1 MSAHRRAHRLL
12 AGVVLLLAAF
22 TLGVLWGGRRGTSH
36 QAPPGVSG
44 AAPAPT
50 AAAPTASEVWTCSMH
65 PQVRQPKPGKCPL
78 CGMDLIPATGGDG
91 PADADP
97 RVVRL
102 SAVARAL
109 AGVEVVPAE
118 RRPVAVTVRLVGKVR
133 YDETRLATITA
144 RVPGRVDRLYADVTG
159 TPIRAGEHLAEL
171 YSPELIAAQEELLQ
185 ALKTA
190 TSPGMA
196 AAPSLADA
204 IRATLDASREKLRLW
219 GLTPEQIDGIERHG
233 RPLEHLT
240 INAPL
245 SGVVI
250 DKAVVEGA
258 YVETGTRLYTI
269 ADLSRLWVVMD
280 AYESD
285 LGFLRYGQAV
295 VFSAE
300 ARPGHVFRGRIAFI
314 SPTLD
319 AATRTVPVRVNVE
332 NPDGRLKPEMFVRAA
347 VYASLDAAGEVA
359 RPDLAGKWLCSMH
372 PDVVADAAGPCER
385 CGMPLRRAE
394 DLGHVTATPADDL
407 PLVIPASAPLL
418 TGRRALVYVARPGEE
433 GVFASREV
441 RLGPRAGPYYVV
453 RDGLEPG
460 ERVVVAGNFMIDSS
474 LQLEGKPSMMAL
486 PADDGAAADG
496 AVDDLSAA
504 LAVPGPVAVPP
515 AFQVQL
521 QAVVEALFTVGTALA
536 ADSLPDAVAGAAAMG
551 RALSAVDPAALN
563 APAQAAWR
571 RRDAGLNEAVALLSA
586 ATAIEEARRH
596 FETASRLTGVLVST
610 FGLPPGK
617 TIYRLRC
624 PMAFDNRG
632 AEWLQPDREVRNPYF
647 GAAMLSCGDVA
658 GSLGEAAEG
667 QGGAGGH
674 RHEQD
679 R

>member
-1 MSAHRRAHRLL
+1 MTAHRRTRLLL
-12 AGVVLLLAAF
+12 AGAVLLLLAF
-22 TLGVLWGGRRGTSH
+22 ALGALWGGRRGDSH
-36 QAPPGVSG
+36 PAPPAATE

-50 AAAPTASEVWTCSMH
+50 AAAAAAEVWTCSMH
-65 PQVRQPKPGKCPL
+65 PQVRQPKPGKCPI
-78 CGMDLIPATGGDG
+78 CAMDLIPASGGDG
-91 PADADP
+91 PADGDP
-97 RVVRL
+97 SVARL

-159 TPIRAGEHLAEL
+159 TPIQAGEHLAEL

-185 ALKTA
+185 ALRTA
-190 TSPGMA
+190 SSPDMA

-204 IRATLDASREKLRLW
+204 VRATLEASREKLRLW
-219 GLTPEQIDGIERHG
+219 GLTSEQIDGIERHG

-240 INAPL
+240 LNAPL

-285 LGFLRYGQAV
+285 LGFLRYGQEV

-300 ARPGHVFRGRIAFI
+300 AWPGHVFRGRIAFI

-347 VYASLDAAGEVA
+347 VHASLDAAGEVA

-372 PDVVADAAGPCER
+372 PEVVATAAGSCER

-394 DLGHVTATPADDL
+394 DLGHTTATPADEL

-418 TGRRALVYVARPGEE
+418 TGRRALVYVAKPGEE
-433 GVFASREV
+433 GVFSSREV

-453 RDGLEPG
+453 REGLEPG
-460 ERVVVAGNFMIDSS
+460 ERVVVAGNFKIDSS
-474 LQLEGKPSMMAL
+474 LQLEGKPGMMAL
-486 PADDGAAADG
+486 PADDGAVGAGGADG
-496 AVDDLSAA
+496 DLSAA
-504 LAVPGPVAVPP
+504 LAAAPVEVPS

-521 QAVVEALFTVGTALA
+521 QAVVEALFTVGSALA
-536 ADSLPDAVAGAAAMG
+536 ADSLPEAVAGAAAMA
-551 RALSAVDPAALN
+551 RALSAVDSAALSG
-563 APAQAAWR
+563 PALAEWR
-571 RRDAGLNEAVALLSA
+571 RREAGLNQAVALLGA
-586 ATAIEEARRH
+586 ATAMEEARRH
-596 FETASRLTGVLVST
+596 FEDASRVTGVLVST

-617 TIYRLRC
+617 VIYRLRC

-658 GSLGEAAEG
+658 GSLGQASDG
-667 QGGAGGH
+667 HGGAGGH
-674 RHEQD
+674 RHGQD
-679 R
+679 H